1 MKKTSTLF
9 LFFLLSGSLLSFSHA
24 VAQAPDKMS
33 YQAVIRDAGDQ
44 LVTDQ
49 QVGLRVSILQSSIDG
64 TVVYQEIYNPNPV
77 TNNNGLLTIEIGEGV
92 PVTGTFSEIDWADGP
107 YFIKTETDPSG
118 GTDYTITGTSQL
130 LSVPYALHSGT
141 SDVLT
146 GEITE
151 SQISD
156 LQDYLTE
163 ETDPL
168 FTGSPSSGIEADD
181 IDNWDN
187 AYLWG
192 DHAGEGYLTE
202 ESDPVFEASSAAG
215 IEADDIDN
223 WDEAHGWGDHSAEGY
238 LTDYTET
245 DPSVPSGT
253 QTGEMQY
260 WDGSEWITVS
270 PGTDGQ
276 VLTFSNGVPAWSTT
290 VGWNDLQNPA
300 TGNIWMDRNLGASQV
315 ATSSDDDA
323 AYGDLYQWGRGA
335 DGHQIRTSATT
346 EDLSDSDTP
355 GHGDFILAPDSPYDW
370 RSPQNGILWQGVN
383 GTNNPC
389 PSGYRLPT
397 EAEWDEE
404 RASWISEDPAGA
416 FDSPLKLPVAGYRN
430 YGNGSLESVGFYGHY
445 WSSTVDGNNS
455 RNLYFYS
462 SNAGMVSN
470 LRAYGGSVRCL
481 KD

>member
-1 MKKTSTLF
+1 MKKFYMTL
-9 LFFLLSGSLLSFSHA
+9 LTVALTA
-24 VAQAPDKMS
+24 VSIAQVPDKMS
-33 YQAVIRDAGDQ
+33 YQAVIRDTEGN
-44 LVTDQ
+44 LVTGQ
-49 QVGLRVSILQSSIDG
+49 EIGMQISILQGTADG
-64 TVVYQEIYNPNPV
+64 TAAYIETQTPI
-77 TNNNGLLTIEIGEGV
+77 TNANGLVSIEIGGDDA
-92 PVTGTFSEIDWADGP
+92 TAISGNFASIDWSDGP
-107 YFIKTETDPSG
+107 WFIKTETDPSG

-156 LQDYLTE
+156 LQDYLIE

-168 FTGSPSSGIEADD
+168 FTGSPSSGIEVDD

-192 DHAGEGYLTE
+192 DHAVEGYLTE

-215 IEADDIDN
+215 IEAADIDN

-260 WDGSEWITVS
+260 WDGSEWITVAV
-270 PGTDGQ
+270 GNENQ
-276 VLTFSNGVPAWSTT
+276 VLTFVGGIPIWKTQGEVENPTT
-290 VGWNDLQNPA
+290 GK
-300 TGNIWMDRNLGASQV
+300 IWMDRNLGALRV
-315 ATSSDDDA
+315 AGSSTDA
-323 AYGDLYQWGRGA
+323 DAYGDLYQWGRAG
-335 DGHQIRTSATT
+335 DGHQLRTSGTT
-346 EDLSDSDTP
+346 STLSNSDTP

-370 RSPQNGILWQGVN
+370 RSPQNDNLWQGVN

-389 PSGYRLPT
+389 PVGYRLPT
-397 EAEWDEE
+397 EAEWEAE
-404 RASWISEDPAGA
+404 RASWSSNNSAGA
-416 FDSPLKLPVAGYRN
+416 FASPLKLPVAGYRSHS
-430 YGNGSLESVGFYGHY
+430 NGSLYYVGSHGFY
-445 WSSTVDGNNS
+445 WSHTVDGSFS
-455 RNLYFYS
+455 RYLSFISSFATLYSYF
-462 SNAGMVSN
+462 
-470 LRAYGGSVRCL
+470 RANGLSVRCL